1 MSLETMPDGRK
12 ALRIQIRGCD
22 DGFTRALVSF
32 PGEEPLA
39 LVTVHSLPHD
49 SSPDIQAKFIARAS
63 AIVGQLVS
71 DAVGQPVNI
80 EEMHAVPP
88 GGALDVTKH

>member
-1 MSLETMPDGRK
+1 MTFETMPDGRK
-12 ALRIQIRGCD
+12 ALRIQVRACD

-32 PGEEPLA
+32 PGEEPLV

-49 SSPDIQAKFIARAS
+49 ANPDIQAKFIALAS

-71 DAVGQPVNI
+71 DAVGQPVNV

-88 GGALDVTKH
+88 GGALGSTEH